1 MTLVCK
7 AGGFRIHVFP
17 DDHPPPHVHVATDRA
32 FIRVTIG
39 EVIDYLSHDG
49 TANRRDITKGVSL
62 VRAHIVACRIA
73 WERLSN

>member
-32 FIRVTIG
+32 FMV
-39 EVIDYLSHDG
+39 L
-49 TANRRDITKGVSL
+49 GVSEL
-62 VRAHIVACRIA
+62 SGAHEDPPQEAMGRYDDAGQRRVFPRHIPGRAAG
-73 WERLSN
+73 